1 MGLQYCQQL
10 LLVKNRFP
18 VTGNK
23 NNDRTEMVPNPEG
36 EVKDSGKAL
45 QTLGENKVAE
55 LLKTKDNDTLYV
67 TNFFATWCG
76 PCMIEIPYFKTEME
90 KLKGEKVKFTFVSVD
105 QPEDWNTKVKEFGNI
120 QGLSSNI
127 VLFDMGNASPEFA
140 KNNTNTWD
148 GGAIPFT
155 RCLKEIKYSRKL
167 VLFPKRKCRVSL
179 TSLNNRLYVS
189 EI

>member
-1 MGLQYCQQL
+1 MKKLFFGITILSAIVAC
-10 LLVKNRFP
+10 KKTDSP

-45 QTLGENKVAE
+45 QILGEDKVAE

-105 QPEDWNTKVKEFGNI
+105 HRGGRNIKVKEFGNI

-127 VLFDMGNASPEFA
+127 VLFDMVNAAPGFA
-140 KNNTNTWD
+140 KSNTNTWN

-155 RCLKEIKYSRKL
+155 RMSKGNKVFEKVGTLSEEEMQSKL
-167 VLFPKRKCRVSL
+167 NEFK
-179 TSLNNRLYVS
+179 
-189 EI
+189 

>member
-1 MGLQYCQQL
+1 
-10 LLVKNRFP
+10 
-18 VTGNK
+18 
-23 NNDRTEMVPNPEG
+23 MVPNPEG

-140 KNNTNTWD
+140 KT
-148 GGAIPFT
+148 IPIHGMVVLYHLPG
-155 RCLKEIKYSRKL
+155 CLKEIKYSRKL